1 MSENPTGWF
10 GNRLRSVRSMD
21 LFAWADTPAVDE
33 PIRKRTRRLMLA
45 ASIFC
50 LAGAFYSMSIPTWVA
65 LALGLAVSPFLTEGQ
80 RTIVRRYS
88 DPALWPSLLFAVYAL
103 ARLSPD
109 AARSFAILTGLLLVQ
124 TNWRMKSDQDAMA
137 FMAPFCCM
145 AAFGFVSS
153 ESLFT
158 SLAAI
163 VATLCLLMGLSCAND
178 GVQPQKT
185 WRHAW
190 RIGKV
195 VVMAIPWIVALF
207 FLFPRIPFNTLPQQ
221 QDEQSSG
228 STGLS
233 DSMAPGSIS
242 DLVQSNTPA
251 FTAKFSNRV
260 PEKSQLYWRATVFDR
275 FDGSRWMST
284 MGNAVS
290 LGAPRQS
297 DEAENR
303 PFALTKYEV
312 SFAAEPMRFL
322 PVPDGTAGNR
332 IAMMLKS
339 GNSVSLSPNPFG
351 VYQTPA
357 RGISS
362 GLISGTMKVDA
373 TGVMDANMRIPTA
386 LFLQL
391 PEGQNPRT
399 QAFAKKAAEDAGQ
412 KPEAIVAA
420 FHRHIGKE
428 NYWYTLKPPL
438 LGTNGVD
445 QFLFETQR
453 GFCEH
458 YSSAF
463 VVFMRM
469 AGVPARVVTGYQG
482 GELDPIRKTATVI
495 SRDAHAWAEI
505 LSDGKWVRVDPTS
518 FIDPSRVE
526 PEAANLGSSWALF
539 GEWGKDVQAW
549 AARLSMKWNEK
560 VVAYDAD
567 TQEGILDKI
576 GVPSRM
582 KHMFTLGVLGAIG
595 GLFFLIAI
603 ARQAMVKR
611 TRTSADQRRF
621 EALRKG
627 LAQQGFVLATH
638 HTGLQIQEMVQD
650 RISQKTIDERLGRAF
665 LREIAAHNRR
675 RYERR

>member
-1 MSENPTGWF
+1 MSENLLGWF
-10 GNRLRSVRSMD
+10 GDRLRAIKSMD
-21 LFAWADTPAVDE
+21 FIAWADTPAVEE

-45 ASIFC
+45 ASVFC
-50 LAGAFYSMSIPTWVA
+50 LAGAFNSMSAPVWIA
-65 LALGLAVSPFLTEGQ
+65 LAFGLVASPFLTDGQ
-80 RTIVRRYS
+80 RAIVRRYS
-88 DPALWPSLLFAVYAL
+88 DAALWPILLFTAYAL
-103 ARLSPD
+103 ARLPPEV
-109 AARSFAILTGLLLVQ
+109 AKNFAMLAGLLLVQ
-124 TNWRMKSDQDAMA
+124 TNWRMSSDQDAMA

-153 ESLFT
+153 ESMFT
-158 SLAAI
+158 SLATMMGA
-163 VATLCLLMGLSCAND
+163 LCLLMGLSCAND
-178 GVQPQKT
+178 GAEPQKT
-185 WRHAW
+185 WRHAL

-195 VVMAIPWIVALF
+195 VAMAIPWIAALF

-242 DLVQSNTPA
+242 DLVQSNVPA
-251 FTAKFSNRV
+251 FTARFSNRV

-290 LGAPRQS
+290 LGAPRQA
-297 DEAENR
+297 DAAESK
-303 PFALTKYEV
+303 PFALTKYDIT
-312 SFAAEPMRFL
+312 FATEPTRFL
-322 PVPDGTAGNR
+322 PVPDGTTGNR
-332 IAMMLKS
+332 ISMMLKS
-339 GNSVSLSPNPFG
+339 GNSVTLSPNPFG
-351 VYQTPA
+351 VYQSPA

-362 GLISGTMKVDA
+362 GVISGTMKVDA
-373 TGVMDANMRIPTA
+373 TGTMEADPRTPVE

-399 QAFAKKAAEDAGQ
+399 QAAAKKAAEEAGQ
-412 KPEAIVAA
+412 NPEAIVAA
-420 FHRHIGKE
+420 FQQRIGTG
-428 NYWYTLKPPL
+428 NFWYTLKPPL

-458 YSSAF
+458 YASAF

-469 AGVPARVVTGYQG
+469 AGVPARVATGYQG
-482 GELDPIRKTATVI
+482 GEIDLRQNTATVI

-505 LSDGKWVRVDPTS
+505 MSDGKWVRVDPTS

-526 PEAANLGSSWALF
+526 PETANPGGSWAVF

-549 AARLSMKWNEK
+549 AGRLSRTWNEK

-567 TQEGILDKI
+567 TQDGMLDKI

-582 KHMFTLGVLGAIG
+582 KHLFTLGVLGAIG
-595 GLFFLIAI
+595 CLFFLIAI
-603 ARQAMVKR
+603 GRQAIMKKAR
-611 TRTSADQRRF
+611 TNAVQRKF
-621 EALRKG
+621 NSLCKALTK
-627 LAQQGFVLATH
+627 QGFVLAPH

-650 RISQKTIDERLGRAF
+650 RVNQKTLDERLAKGF
-665 LREIAAHNRR
+665 LEEIAAYNRH